1 MKKIILAFLCI
12 TSSLSYSSL
21 SYSKESSTPPELWSW
36 FKDLNKSAKACE
48 IQSSFI
54 FQKLNVENQ
63 IQNEYGLYG
72 NIKGNRVVIKCIA
85 MGEKS
90 KLWVAVA
97 GNDKDSVEFIRNL
110 FIKEIE

>member
-1 MKKIILAFLCI
+1 
-12 TSSLSYSSL
+12 
-21 SYSKESSTPPELWSW
+21 
-36 FKDLNKSAKACE
+36 
-48 IQSSFI
+48 
-54 FQKLNVENQ
+54 
-63 IQNEYGLYG
+63 
-72 NIKGNRVVIKCIA
+72 